1 MASEKQSFLMYNEWR
16 ELIQELSIEQRG
28 ILMTAVFDLVN
39 GEQLPSMDGMTKL
52 CFMVFK
58 AQIDRNA
65 EKWEEIRQKRR
76 EAGSK
81 GGAAK
86 KANQANAKFAKQSEA
101 NVAVNANVNVNA
113 NANVNDNVIQSPPTP
128 PKGADVYGE
137 RFEKF
142 WAAYPKKQGKGAAEK
157 AFRKIK
163 PSGDL
168 LQRMIS
174 AIEEQ
179 SKSDQW
185 TRDRGQYIPN
195 PSTWLNQERWND
207 ETASTQAPIKQD
219 ISYEEFF
226 RGMRSR
232 KG

>member
-1 MASEKQSFLMYNEWR
+1 MGKKDGFYLYFDW
-16 ELIQELSIEQRG
+16 EQP
-28 ILMTAVFDLVN
+28 FDRLNDADLGKIVRAMMKYVKH
-39 GEQLPSMDGMTKL
+39 GEEPPKD
-52 CFMVFK
+52 F
-58 AQIDRNA
+58 
-65 EKWEEIRQKRR
+65 E
-76 EAGSK
+76 
-81 GGAAK
+81 GGAAFVADFVFPQIK
-86 KANQANAKFAKQSEA
+86 RSIQYAENGAKGGNKTAKNQEPKPSVEPLVEPTVEPTVEA
-101 NVAVNANVNVNA
+101 LNININQNINQDI
-113 NANVNDNVIQSPPTP
+113 NNTPTP

-168 LQRMIS
+168 LLRMIS

-179 SKSDQW
+179 RKSDQW

-207 ETASTQAPIKQD
+207 ETASPQAPIKQD